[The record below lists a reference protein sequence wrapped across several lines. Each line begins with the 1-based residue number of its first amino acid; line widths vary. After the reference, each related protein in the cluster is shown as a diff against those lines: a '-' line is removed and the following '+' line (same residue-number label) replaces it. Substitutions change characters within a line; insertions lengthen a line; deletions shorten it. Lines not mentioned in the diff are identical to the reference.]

1 MSRQKKLIVIA
12 AAVVSA
18 ILVAVGATTVAVGLG
33 DEEPGATTLSTGSV
47 PTTLPA
53 TAEVAA
59 PTATTATTLQPFGQT
74 ISALRHAGDH
84 TPAAVIKG
92 KEVPGWDPD
101 RHAGKD
107 SHDATEVVAGVDD
120 DTGDDTDARLEPE
133 ESHGNSGDKD
143 HVPAAVLMGKKVP
156 GQAKK

>member
-12 AAVVSA
+12 AAVVCA
-18 ILVAVGATTVAVGLG
+18 IVIVVGATTVAVGLG
-33 DEEPGATTLSTGSV
+33 DEELGAATTE
-47 PTTLPA
+47 TTLK
-53 TAEVAA
+53 
-59 PTATTATTLQPFGQT
+59 PFGQT

-92 KEVPGWDPD
+92 KDVPGWDPD
-101 RHAGKD
+101 KHAGKD
-107 SHDATEVVAGVDD
+107 EHDA
-120 DTGDDTDARLEPE
+120 GDDTDAELEPDE
-133 ESHGNSGDKD
+133 AHGNSGDKE